1 MFNLTYSQY
10 LDENN
15 CLKAKTL
22 RKIINGRKF
31 HELNRKLRQELV
43 GMDGATIVDYDG
55 TIVAIGAIIKIE
67 AGSTGGGRLAATKTL
82 SRYGVS
88 IKISTDGVMQG
99 FVNDKRTNTPKPIFS
114 IG

>member
-1 MFNLTYSQY
+1 
-10 LDENN
+10 
-15 CLKAKTL
+15 
-22 RKIINGRKF
+22 
-31 HELNRKLRQELV
+31 
-43 GMDGATIVDYDG
+43 MDGATIVDYDG